1 MRFTTRLRNQ
11 WRAGIRSATGHGE
24 LGAAFYVDR
33 QGSHR
38 RPAVRLDGC
47 ALAKFKLGS
56 CCSAPARGPGWVGS
70 ASRPGSCHARGLPA
84 RRPLAAHAVSIA
96 GRLRSRVAGAIGGVG
111 SATGDGRG
119 HGSRS
124 RDCGCGALESID
136 GTDQACVTTGRGGMT
151 GASLNCQFRGCRAHA
166 RVLSSPLTTRCSARR
181 SVVFRASGEFN
192 LVGPANG
199 HTAAAGQSLMR
210 SLTRSSSTTWTN
222 PSGRSSCC
230 GRFERRSDGRRPRAQ
245 HAPQRG
251 LARPALTR
259 IEQRR
264 VEPSS
269 RPWGKGTVAS
279 PNNTHR

>member
-1 MRFTTRLRNQ
+1 MGGERL
-11 WRAGIRSATGHGE
+11 SARILPHEGSTSSSTG
-24 LGAAFYVDR
+24 R
-33 QGSHR
+33 GSR
-38 RPAVRLDGC
+38 RL
-47 ALAKFKLGS
+47 
-56 CCSAPARGPGWVGS
+56 
-70 ASRPGSCHARGLPA
+70 H
-84 RRPLAAHAVSIA
+84 RRPLALQGG
-96 GRLRSRVAGAIGGVG
+96 GRDRRCRQRN
-111 SATGDGRG
+111 GRRTRPWIPEPG
-119 HGSRS
+119 LWMW
-124 RDCGCGALESID
+124 CALESIA
-136 GTDQACVTTGRGGMT
+136 GADQACVTTGRGGMT